1 MYLLPSTTIPAGR
14 AVPVPCVNLGN
25 GAIDPTAIVD
35 CRTRYTGVVKVARPL
50 PPLTAETAG

>member
-35 CRTRYTGVVKVARPL
+35 CRTRYTGVVKVARP
-50 PPLTAETAG
+50 